1 VRQSRL
7 KIASFRYSRG
17 VIAMGDH
24 QDRPVLA
31 TLLEALIAS
40 ALIGTFVVYGYPHS
54 NQIPGPNPGEVA
66 GLAVPR

>member
-1 VRQSRL
+1 
-7 KIASFRYSRG
+7 
-17 VIAMGDH
+17 MGDH

>member
-1 VRQSRL
+1 
-7 KIASFRYSRG
+7 
-17 VIAMGDH
+17 MGDH

-54 NQIPGPNPGEVA
+54 NQIPGANPGEVA
-66 GLAVPR
+66 GLAVSR